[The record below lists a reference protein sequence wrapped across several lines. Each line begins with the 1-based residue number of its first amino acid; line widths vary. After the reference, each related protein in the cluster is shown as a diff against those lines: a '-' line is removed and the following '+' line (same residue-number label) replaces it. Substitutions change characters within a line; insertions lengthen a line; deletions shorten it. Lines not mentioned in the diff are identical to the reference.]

1 MTMKT
6 MTAAALAALIA
17 ATPATR
23 AAADAKEFIGGLV
36 VGGLVGHLATK
47 EAQRRQQAQRPT
59 ATRQPVVTS
68 KRVVTVQPS
77 AARLETRDVQKSLN
91 YFGFNAGSVDGVKG
105 RRTRAAISD
114 FQAYM
119 GYPATGQLTDFEKD
133 FLLASYDRAILNG
146 SSTGSRA
153 ILGEYRDDLIQ
164 SSGEYS
170 GSGKRVPNFG
180 LASADTSLTTHCDS
194 IGLITRANGGPRS
207 LSTLTDARF
216 ALNEQFCAAREDAIE
231 DGEILM
237 QQVSGLS
244 ARQVADQCGDFGGI
258 LAGYVAQTSTE
269 PADAV
274 LRDVASFA
282 TSTGQAPAAL
292 ASSSRI
298 CLAEGYKA
306 DDMNTAMGS
315 ALMLTALGEDAYGEL
330 LGHHLLQGIGA
341 DQRTDLAG
349 DWYEIGFDAL
359 EDGEAPVFGIGEPG
373 RGQLVRAAVYDVVEP
388 NGANAGHTGR
398 NTLPTFTVSN
408 N

>member
-47 EAQRRQQAQRPT
+47 EANRRKQAEQSRV
-59 ATRQPVVTS
+59 TRTPVVTS
-68 KRVVTVQPS
+68 KRVVSVAPS
-77 AARLETRDVQKSLN
+77 PARLETRDVQKSLN
-91 YFGFNAGSVDGVKG
+91 YFGFDAGAVDGVRG
-105 RRTRAAISD
+105 RRTRNAISD

-119 GYPATGQLTDFEKD
+119 GYPATGQLTTFEKD
-133 FLLASYDRAILNG
+133 FLLASYDKAILNG
-146 SSTGSRA
+146 STTGSRSV
-153 ILGEYRDDLIQ
+153 LGSYRDELIQ

-170 GSGKRVPNFG
+170 GNGSQVPNFG
-180 LASADTSLTTHCDS
+180 LASAEESLTTHCTS
-194 IGLITRANGGPRS
+194 IALITRANGGPRT

-216 ALNEQFCAAREDAIE
+216 ALNEQFCAAREDAIQ

-258 LAGYVAQTSTE
+258 LASYVAQASTD
-269 PADAV
+269 PADTV
-274 LRDVASFA
+274 LRDAASFA
-282 TSTGQAPAAL
+282 ASTGQSPAAL
-292 ASSSRI
+292 ASSARI

-315 ALMLTALGEDAYGEL
+315 AIMLTALGEDAYGEI

-341 DQRTDLAG
+341 DQRDDLAG
-349 DWYEIGFDAL
+349 EWYDIGFDAL

-373 RGQLVRAAVYDVVEP
+373 RGQLVRAAVYEVVEP
-388 NGANAGHTGR
+388 SQAGATGT
-398 NTLPTFTVSN
+398 TLPTFTVSN